1 MHVLRSWVPAHYA
14 CYTEINKKMSVNSIE
29 GRHGVWGTEE
39 CRGEEVVPRE
49 YNQPMGMVLYFVLQC
64 HAKTLAAITSG
75 LIIPPRLLGYVSRG
89 VARQA
94 GNPEHMKHSPH
105 VSVTESSPTNSLLAL
120 PYKSILQGSQT
131 RQLSAVSIYVSMIR

>member
-49 YNQPMGMVLYFVLQC
+49 YNQPMGMVLYLC
-64 HAKTLAAITSG
+64 SNATRRPSPLLHRG
-75 LIIPPRLLGYVSRG
+75 LLYHLGC
-89 VARQA
+89 
-94 GNPEHMKHSPH
+94 
-105 VSVTESSPTNSLLAL
+105 
-120 PYKSILQGSQT
+120 
-131 RQLSAVSIYVSMIR
+131 